1 MIAESSDFQA
11 TMMLELHGLPM
22 SILHY
27 NIPPRHT
34 LQDADISTAFPQC
47 TKYQYNRATH
57 IVPFLDKVQG
67 SWIKNYLA
75 ATEIVER
82 VQALKL
88 SSRPVPRLCSK
99 LFVGR
104 RYLIP
109 TV

>member
-67 SWIKNYLA
+67 S
-75 ATEIVER
+75 
-82 VQALKL
+82 
-88 SSRPVPRLCSK
+88 
-99 LFVGR
+99 
-104 RYLIP
+104 
-109 TV
+109 